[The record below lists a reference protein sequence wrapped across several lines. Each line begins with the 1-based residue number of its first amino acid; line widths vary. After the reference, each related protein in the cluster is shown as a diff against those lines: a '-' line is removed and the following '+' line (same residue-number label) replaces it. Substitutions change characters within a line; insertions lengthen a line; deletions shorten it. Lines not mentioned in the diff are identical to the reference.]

1 MDRLPPLN
9 AVRAFEATARHLSV
23 TAAADELHVTPGAVS
38 RQVRGLEEFL
48 KIALFV
54 RGHRE
59 ISLTPRGQDYYK
71 AISKS
76 LELLRDATG
85 LVRRA
90 AQKRQ
95 LRIRAYTTFA
105 MRWLIPRLSSF
116 HAAHP
121 KVEVLLT
128 ASLEPID
135 FVRDDLDGAIRLG
148 AGDWAGVK
156 AHRLAPNILAPVCSP
171 ALRRSGPALKR
182 PADLV
187 EHTLLHSIAR
197 PDDWARWLEANAVKN
212 VDPHAGLTYESSALA
227 YQAAIAG
234 QGLAIAQ
241 LFLVEEDLA
250 AKRLVLPFRKTLD
263 MGSFTYYLVTPAD
276 RRESPQMTQF
286 REWLLEQCATPGSI
300 ELPAKSRKVR

>member
-23 TAAADELHVTPGAVS
+23 TAAANELHVTPGAVS
-38 RQVRGLEEFL
+38 RQVHALEAFL
-48 KIALFV
+48 KIALLV

-71 AISKS
+71 AITRS

-85 LVRRA
+85 VVKRA

-95 LRIRAYTTFA
+95 LRIRAYTAFA

-128 ASLEPID
+128 ASLEPVD
-135 FVRDDLDGAIRLG
+135 FARDDLDGAIRLG
-148 AGDWAGVK
+148 AGDWPGVK

-171 ALRRSGPALKR
+171 ALRRSGPPLRR
-182 PADLV
+182 PADLE

-197 PDDWARWLEANAVKN
+197 PDDWARWLEASGVKN

-241 LFLVEEDLA
+241 LFLVEEDVA
-250 AKRLVLPFRKTLD
+250 AKRLILPFRKTLD

-276 RRESPQMTQF
+276 RRESAQMTQF
-286 REWLLEQCATPGSI
+286 REWLLEQCGTPGSI
-300 ELPAKSRKVR
+300 ESPEKSRKAA